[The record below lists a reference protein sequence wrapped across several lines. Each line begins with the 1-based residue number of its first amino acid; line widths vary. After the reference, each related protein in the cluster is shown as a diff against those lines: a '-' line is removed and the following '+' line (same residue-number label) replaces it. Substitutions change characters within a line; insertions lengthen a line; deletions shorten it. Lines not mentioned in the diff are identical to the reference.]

1 MKFFNYSEVQQ
12 NFSTV
17 LDTAVNDD
25 VIITRSDG
33 SKFKIVFIN
42 KINTDLKSPFEDIKG
57 IQTNVTMKDILEAIK
72 QGRESRE

>member
-1 MKFFNYSEVQQ
+1 MKFLNYSEAQQ

-17 LDTAVNDD
+17 LNTAVDDD

-42 KINTDLKSPFEDIKG
+42 KKNTDLKSPFEGIKG

-72 QGRESRE
+72 QGRENRD